1 MKKSIE
7 VVELKV
13 GDLKTG
19 FGNPRK
25 ISKGKR
31 DELERSLD
39 TFGDF
44 GLIVID
50 EDNNIIAGNQ
60 RCSVLL
66 EKSPDTTVLCKRIV
80 GYSTAEKRAINIKAN
95 THAGEWDYD
104 VLADWTADLSVDLG
118 ITESNKKVGDRKI
131 NEMELLHYEKYDYI
145 LIACKDSFDY
155 DELVSKLG
163 IQGAVVYVTNKR
175 KIQGRAVW
183 YHKIREKLF
192 GKEENKGEA
201 TQ

>member
-1 MKKSIE
+1 MEKRIE
-7 VVELKV
+7 VVELRV

-25 ISKGKR
+25 ISRKKR
-31 DELERSLD
+31 DELENSLD
-39 TFGDF
+39 VFGDF
-44 GLIVID
+44 GVIVID

-60 RCSVLL
+60 RCSVLA
-66 EKSPDTTVLCKRIV
+66 EKSPDTPVLCKRLI

-104 VLADWTADLSVDLG
+104 VLADWTADLTVDLG
-118 ITESNKKVGDRKI
+118 ISEI
-131 NEMELLHYEKYDYI
+131 EKYDYV
-145 LIACKDSFDY
+145 LIVCKDNFDY
-155 DELVSKLG
+155 DELVSRLG
-163 IQGAVVYVTNKR
+163 IQGAVVHVTNKR

-192 GKEENKGEA
+192 GEGDNK
-201 TQ
+201 